1 MPDKKNDSSLNIH
14 AEGELLVMGAR
25 GNRGGLGNFYT
36 RSWRLIALDAS
47 TLNPLNVTWQYV
59 GDKQSVTGSAFFD
72 VRPYEELIV
81 SSGQKRITLNP
92 SNIIGTSFALCAR
105 LDSGK
110 VHAWG
115 HADLGGTL
123 PEPIKEVHDVVELS
137 AAMGAFAI
145 RRAQGNVL
153 AWGHY
158 PNGTVTEDIAQLDT
172 IVAVSGSTY
181 VFVALLESGSIVA
194 WGRPE
199 TGGELPTP
207 IADLTDI
214 TQASG
219 GQYGFVALRR
229 TGNVVCW
236 GYEKQSPH
244 LPEDIAR
251 LTDITRLAC
260 SSHAFAVLSDNG
272 QVRAWGSDYAGGHV
286 PPDIEELRDIVDL
299 ASSDSAFAA
308 RRSNGALVAW
318 GDIPPMPEELASR
331 NDIVH
336 VIGSAMGFVV
346 LCADGAVHAWAA
358 PPSEI
363 SNIPPD
369 IRQLRDVVA
378 INANQHA
385 GVALRSNGVAVAWGR
400 EDGGGDTRAV
410 ADLLTDVRAVYGGGD
425 TFVALR
431 ADRRV
436 VAWGNAAYGGNGE
449 QKALHQLIS
458 YAKAPA
464 S

>member
-1 MPDKKNDSSLNIH
+1 MPNEKDDLPLNRN

-36 RSWRLIALDAS
+36 RSWRLVALDAS

-59 GDKQSVTGSAFFD
+59 ADKQSVTGSAFFD

-115 HADLGGTL
+115 YADAGGTL

-158 PNGTVTEDIAQLDT
+158 PNGTVPEDIAQLDT

-181 VFVALLESGSIVA
+181 VFVALLESGRIVA
-194 WGRPE
+194 WGRPD
-199 TGGELPTP
+199 TGGELPAE

-219 GQYGFVALRR
+219 GQYGFAALRR
-229 TGNVVCW
+229 SGNVVCW
-236 GYEKQSPH
+236 GYEDQSPQ
-244 LPEDIAR
+244 LPDDIAL

-260 SSHAFAVLSDNG
+260 STHAFAVLSNNG
-272 QVRAWGSDYAGGHV
+272 QVRAWGSDYAGGKV
-286 PPDIEELRDIVDL
+286 PSDIEGLRDIVDV
-299 ASSDSAFAA
+299 ASCGSAFAA
-308 RRSNGALVAW
+308 RRSNGTLVAW
-318 GDIPPMPEELASR
+318 GHVPPMPDEIASR
-331 NDIVH
+331 NDIAH
-336 VIGSAMGFVV
+336 VIGSATGFVV
-346 LCADGAVHAWAA
+346 LCRDGAVLAWADTS
-358 PPSEI
+358 SEI
-363 SNIPPD
+363 NDIPSD
-369 IRQLRDVVA
+369 IRELRDIVA

-385 GVALRSNGVAVAWGR
+385 AVALRSNGVAVAWGR
-400 EDGGGDTRAV
+400 EADGGDTSAV
-410 ADLLTDVRAVYGGGD
+410 ADLLTNVRAVYGGGD

-449 QKALHQLIS
+449 QKALHQSIS
-458 YAKAPA
+458 YTKAPA